1 MNHYPHHIGDFD
13 TATRHLTRVE
23 RSLYRDLIDLYYLTE
38 KPLTSDFEKL
48 ARRIL
53 CDESDQKS
61 LREVLNE
68 FFFLEDDGYH
78 NKRCDA
84 EIAKYH
90 GRLSDASKA
99 GRVSAERRLNARS
112 TTVERPLNKRTTTVQ
127 LTKNQEPRTKLENPK
142 DSLSAEPSASSA
154 GSIAFAAYA
163 DAYRERYQT
172 DPVRNAK
179 VNTIF
184 ANLAKQLGEDAA
196 PVAAWYVRNE
206 MLSTYVRS
214 THDPTLLL
222 RDASGLCTRW
232 KTGIAMTTKT
242 ARAADDSAGDVA
254 MVQRVAARLENA
266 MTVPMIAGNVVQL
279 EDKRPLI

>member
-1 MNHYPHHIGDFD
+1 VKLTPRNWNNFQHYKDRAPAWIKLHKELLDDYEFQCLPVASRALAPMLWLLASEYDNGVIEGD
-13 TATRHLTRVE
+13 H
-23 RSLYRDLIDLYYLTE
+23 
-38 KPLTSDFEKL
+38 KKL
-48 ARRIL
+48 AFRLRMSEQEIIDAL
-53 CDESDQKS
+53 NPLISSGFFS
-61 LREVLNE
+61 LEQ
-68 FFFLEDDGYH
+68 
-78 NKRCDA
+78 
-84 EIAKYH
+84 
-90 GRLSDASKA
+90 DASELL
-99 GRVSAERRLNARS
+99 AERKPVAILEKRREEKS
-112 TTVERPLNKRTTTVQ
+112 KRRER
-127 LTKNQEPRTKLENPK
+127 E
-142 DSLSAEPSASSA
+142 DISAEPSASSA

-232 KTGIAMTTKT
+232 KTGVAMTTKT